1 MYRDTQETSTGNSQV
16 TIRTGDHVQQQM
28 SHKCFDP
35 VPIVL
40 NLFRIYVVY
49 LQASYAIKSRRKL
62 YFDLPVKYNFFD
74 EKLIYFT
81 NNFWNTF
88 PIITQ
93 YYVIIMLFYVSYY
106 IYWSLYAFVQ
116 RTRRS
121 GTFKSAAFK
130 GMKKTNAR
138 A

>member
-1 MYRDTQETSTGNSQV
+1 MYRDTQETSTGNLQV

-40 NLFRIYVVY
+40 NLFRIYVDY
-49 LQASYAIKSRRKL
+49 LQASYAIKFRRKL
-62 YFDLPVKYNFFD
+62 YFDLPVKYNLFD

-93 YYVIIMLFYVSYY
+93 YYVIIMLFYVPYLI
-106 IYWSLYAFVQ
+106 IYTSHCMLLYKGPGVQ
-116 RTRRS
+116 GLSNPPHLKVWEKQT
-121 GTFKSAAFK
+121 
-130 GMKKTNAR
+130 
-138 A
+138 

>member
-1 MYRDTQETSTGNSQV
+1 MYRDTQETSTGNLQV

-40 NLFRIYVVY
+40 NLFRIYVDY
-49 LQASYAIKSRRKL
+49 LQASYAIKFRRN
-62 YFDLPVKYNFFD
+62 LPVKYNLFD

-106 IYWSLYAFVQ
+106 IYYSLYAFVQ
-116 RTRRS
+116 RTRGS

-130 GMKKTNAR
+130 GMRKTNVR

>member
-1 MYRDTQETSTGNSQV
+1 MYYVYRDTQETSTGNSQV
-16 TIRTGDHVQQQM
+16 TSTIRTGDHVQQQM

-81 NNFWNTF
+81 NNF
-88 PIITQ
+88 
-93 YYVIIMLFYVSYY
+93 
-106 IYWSLYAFVQ
+106 
-116 RTRRS
+116 
-121 GTFKSAAFK
+121 
-130 GMKKTNAR
+130 
-138 A
+138 